1 MAGEIIGYRYMKHRP
16 TGRPVGPLVPIYK
29 EDWPYK
35 LPQPSQTLWRYMDMW
50 KFESMLRS
58 SSLYFRRADKLAD
71 EGEGRLSREGVYGTS
86 KSETAFDETY
96 KIARDY
102 KQHLAAHEIT
112 RSCMFVNCWNIAGR
126 EDQRMWREYTTS
138 PDSVVVTTSMK
149 ALHRAVAEQRIVVSR
164 VKYISE
170 SAPRVEF
177 SHTTPFF
184 YEDKFFS
191 FENELRLLRPLLED
205 EQVLLEN
212 EDDFAK
218 IVTVN
223 LRRLIHRVITHKAMS
238 KSSIATI
245 QSLTRQF
252 CGRAGVQPSVLL

>member
-16 TGRPVGPLVPIYK
+16 TGRPAGPLVPIYK

-35 LPQPSQTLWRYMDMW
+35 IPPPSQTLWRYMDTW

-71 EGEGRLSREGVYGTS
+71 EGEGRLSREQIYGTS
-86 KSETAFDETY
+86 KSEIAFDQTY

-112 RSCMFVNCWNIAGR
+112 RSCMFVNCWNIASR
-126 EDQRMWREYTTS
+126 EDQRMWSEYTTG

-149 ALHRAVAEQRIVVSR
+149 ALQHAVAEQQIVVSR

-170 SAPRVEF
+170 LDPRIEF

-184 YEDKFFS
+184 YKDKFFS
-191 FENELRLLRPLLED
+191 FENELRLLRPLLEG
-205 EQVLLEN
+205 EQVLVKS
-212 EDDFAK
+212 EDDFART
-218 IVTVN
+218 VAVN

-238 KSSIATI
+238 KLSIDTI
-245 QSLTRQF
+245 RSLTSEF
-252 CGRAGVQPSVLL
+252 CGRACVQPSTLL

>member
-1 MAGEIIGYRYMKHRP
+1 MKHRP
-16 TGRPVGPLVPIYK
+16 TGKPVGPLVPIFK

-35 LPQPSQTLWRYMDMW
+35 IPPPSQTLWRYMDSW

-71 EGEGRLSREGVYGTS
+71 EGEGRLSRAAVYGTS
-86 KSETAFDETY
+86 KSEIAFNETY

-126 EDQRMWREYTTS
+126 EKQRMWREYTTG
-138 PDSVVVTTSMK
+138 PNSVVVTTSMK
-149 ALHRAVAEQRIVVSR
+149 ALQCAVAQQQIVISR
-164 VKYISE
+164 VKYIFQST
-170 SAPRVEF
+170 PRIEF

-184 YEDKFFS
+184 YKDTFFS

-205 EQVLLEN
+205 EQVLVEN
-212 EDDFAK
+212 EGDFAK
-218 IVTVN
+218 TVAVN
-223 LRRLIHRVITHKAMS
+223 PRRLIHRVITHKAMS
-238 KSSIATI
+238 RSSIAAI
-245 QSLTRQF
+245 QSLTSEF
-252 CGRAGVQPSVLL
+252 CRRACVQPSALL

>member
-1 MAGEIIGYRYMKHRP
+1 MPGEIIGYRYIKHRA
-16 TGRPVGPLVPIYK
+16 TGKPAGPPVPIFK

-35 LPQPSQTLWRYMDMW
+35 MPPPSRTLWRYMDMW

-71 EGEGRLSREGVYGTS
+71 EGEGRLSREVVYGTS
-86 KSETAFDETY
+86 RSEIAFDEAY
-96 KIARDY
+96 KVARDY

-112 RSCMFVNCWNIAGR
+112 RSCMFVNCWNISGR

-138 PDSVVVTTSMK
+138 ADSVVVTTSMK
-149 ALHRAVAEQRIVVSR
+149 ALQRAVAEQRIVVSR

-184 YEDKFFS
+184 YKDRFFS

-205 EQVLLEN
+205 EQVLVEN
-212 EDDFAK
+212 EEDFGKA
-218 IVTVN
+218 VSVN
-223 LRRLIHRVITHKAMS
+223 LTRLIHRVITHKAMS
-238 KSSIATI
+238 KSSIAAI
-245 QSLTRQF
+245 ESLTSQF
-252 CGRAGVQPSVLL
+252 CGRACVHPSVLH

>member
-1 MAGEIIGYRYMKHRP
+1 MKHRP

-184 YEDKFFS
+184 YKDKFFS